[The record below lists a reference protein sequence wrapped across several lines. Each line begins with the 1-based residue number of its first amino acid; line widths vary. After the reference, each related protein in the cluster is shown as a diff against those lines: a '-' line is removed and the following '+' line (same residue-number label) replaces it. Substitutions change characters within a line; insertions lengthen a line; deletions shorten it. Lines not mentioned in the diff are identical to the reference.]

1 MKEIIDNI
9 MENAKKAYKESIII
23 DNIVIQ
29 DLILT
34 IITETKKL
42 QEIPKKELN
51 TVRHIPST
59 RERVLLE
66 DSQSNDINVIAYIF
80 SEYEHT
86 ALFPNMNQTEAVSAI
101 ADLMNVKY
109 KTFTNRRD
117 RYDRYTN
124 SHRVGWDEDLP
135 SSLQD
140 IFDELVTLSKE
151 QVLNKGKKILEKY
164 SQ

>member
-1 MKEIIDNI
+1 MKKITDNI
-9 MENAKKAYKESIII
+9 IENAKKAYKESILI
-23 DNIVIQ
+23 DNTTIQ
-29 DLILT
+29 DLVLT

-42 QEIPKKELN
+42 QEIPKKELSIRRN
-51 TVRHIPST
+51 ILST

-66 DSQSNDINVIAYIF
+66 DGQSHDINIIAYIF

-86 ALFPNMNQTEAVSAI
+86 ALFPNINQTEAVSII
-101 ADLMNVKY
+101 ANLMNVKY

-135 SSLQD
+135 NSLQN
-140 IFDELVTLSKE
+140 IFDKLVILSKE
-151 QVLNKGKKILEKY
+151 EIINKGKNILKKY
-164 SQ
+164 SK